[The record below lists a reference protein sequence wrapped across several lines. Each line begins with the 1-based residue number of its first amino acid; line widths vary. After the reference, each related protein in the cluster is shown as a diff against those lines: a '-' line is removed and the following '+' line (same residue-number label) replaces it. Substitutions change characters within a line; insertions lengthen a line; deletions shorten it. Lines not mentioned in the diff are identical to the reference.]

1 MALKPTFPAAPVAM
15 CILRIRTGAHWSQR
29 ICDMRIDEFVLH
41 YAALFVRRELDG
53 VVTSLAAF
61 LDQALRDLGVGQA
74 AAAADLARV
83 LMTRKGDRLADV
95 EEDAAPRSQV
105 VPHSVPHSAL
115 EPGEVPTMHDLDHRP
130 IRQAAAD
137 ERVLIPTPPRVTNG
151 VEAAEDV

>member
-1 MALKPTFPAAPVAM
+1 
-15 CILRIRTGAHWSQR
+15 
-29 ICDMRIDEFVLH
+29 MRIDEFVLH

-53 VVTSLAAF
+53 VVTSLAA
-61 LDQALRDLGVGQA
+61 LLNQALRDLGVGQA

-95 EEDAAPRSQV
+95 EEDATPRSQV
-105 VPHSVPHSAL
+105 VPHPVPHSVL
-115 EPGEVPTMHDLDHRP
+115 EPGEVPTMHDLDNRP

-137 ERVLIPTPPRVTNG
+137 ERVLSPIPPRVTNG

>member
-1 MALKPTFPAAPVAM
+1 M
-15 CILRIRTGAHWSQR
+15 
-29 ICDMRIDEFVLH
+29 
-41 YAALFVRRELDG
+41 RRELDG
-53 VVTSLAAF
+53 VVTSLAA
-61 LDQALRDLGVGQA
+61 LLNQALRDLGVGQA

-95 EEDAAPRSQV
+95 EEDAAPRSQSQV
-105 VPHSVPHSAL
+105 VPHPVPHSVL